1 MNSSKNRNRLYNFLV
16 NTYGLTK
23 EVVMEMVAARLDDL
37 ISKHIKPKLDS
48 NHVNNI
54 IRNQIAEYAKN
65 GFEKRGYWGSHT
77 SFEEFVQAQI
87 RTILIAYI
95 NENYD
100 IDTKLVKKEAKVVSV
115 IKVEKK

>member
-1 MNSSKNRNRLYNFLV
+1 MANKSNNRNKLYNFLV

-23 EVVMEMVAARLDDL
+23 EVVMEMVAARLEDL

-65 GFEKRGYWGSHT
+65 GFEKRGYWGNNK
-77 SFEEFVQAQI
+77 SFEDFVQEQI
-87 RTILIAYI
+87 RTILIAHI

-100 IDTKLVKKEAKVVSV
+100 IDTKLVKKEAKIVHV
-115 IKVEKK
+115 IKK